1 MSIIDKILQFEES
14 PTSLRTILASYL
26 DVDQDFIMNYLTEYE
41 IDLVETWADC
51 NNLIISDML
60 DAIQRNLDSNVKLT
74 IKNDKSSNDRSII
87 SSELTFNDGART
99 KDRPQPYGCCHG
111 QSRKI
116 CRRKRSAGNN
126 P

>member
-51 NNLIISDML
+51 NDLIVSDML
-60 DAIQRNLDSNVKLT
+60 DAIQRNLDSKVKLT
-74 IKNDKSSNDRSII
+74 IKNDKPSNDRSFI
-87 SSELTFNDGART
+87 SSELTFNNDF
-99 KDRPQPYGCCHG
+99 KSCSVPLMWCLDE
-111 QSRKI
+111 
-116 CRRKRSAGNN
+116 
-126 P
+126 

>member
-26 DVDQDFIMNYLTEYE
+26 DVDQDFVMNYLTEYE

-51 NNLIISDML
+51 NDLIISDML

-74 IKNDKSSNDRSII
+74 INNDKPSNDRSLI
-87 SSELTFNDGART
+87 SSELVFNDDF
-99 KDRPQPYGCCHG
+99 KSCSVQLMWYLDE
-111 QSRKI
+111 
-116 CRRKRSAGNN
+116 
-126 P
+126 

>member
-51 NNLIISDML
+51 NDLIISDML
-60 DAIQRNLDSNVKLT
+60 DAIQRNLDSKVKLT
-74 IKNDKSSNDRSII
+74 IKNDKSSNGRSLI
-87 SSELTFNDGART
+87 SSELTFDDDF
-99 KDRPQPYGCCHG
+99 KPCSVQLVWYLDE
-111 QSRKI
+111 
-116 CRRKRSAGNN
+116 
-126 P
+126 

>member
-14 PTSLRTILASYL
+14 PTSLRAILASYL

-51 NNLIISDML
+51 NDLIISDML

-74 IKNDKSSNDRSII
+74 IKNDKPSNDRSLI
-87 SSELTFNDGART
+87 SSELTFNDDF
-99 KDRPQPYGCCHG
+99 KSCSVQLMWYLDE
-111 QSRKI
+111 
-116 CRRKRSAGNN
+116 
-126 P
+126 

>member
-51 NNLIISDML
+51 NDLIISDTL

-74 IKNDKSSNDRSII
+74 INNDKPSNDRSLI
-87 SSELTFNDGART
+87 SSELVFNDDF
-99 KDRPQPYGCCHG
+99 KSCSVQLMWYLDE
-111 QSRKI
+111 
-116 CRRKRSAGNN
+116 
-126 P
+126 

>member
-26 DVDQDFIMNYLTEYE
+26 DVDQSFIMNYLTEYE

-74 IKNDKSSNDRSII
+74 IKNDKPSNDRSLI
-87 SSELTFNDGART
+87 SSELVFNDDF
-99 KDRPQPYGCCHG
+99 KSCSIQLMWYLDE
-111 QSRKI
+111 
-116 CRRKRSAGNN
+116 
-126 P
+126 

>member
-60 DAIQRNLDSNVKLT
+60 DAIQRNLDSKVKFT
-74 IKNDKSSNDRSII
+74 IKNDKSSNDRSLI
-87 SSELTFNDGART
+87 SSELVFNDDF
-99 KDRPQPYGCCHG
+99 KPCSVQLVWYLDE
-111 QSRKI
+111 
-116 CRRKRSAGNN
+116 
-126 P
+126 

>member
-51 NNLIISDML
+51 NDLIISDML
-60 DAIQRNLDSNVKLT
+60 DAIQRNLDSKVKLT
-74 IKNDKSSNDRSII
+74 IKNDKSSNDRSLI
-87 SSELTFNDGART
+87 SSELTFNDDF
-99 KDRPQPYGCCHG
+99 KSCSVQLVWYLDE
-111 QSRKI
+111 
-116 CRRKRSAGNN
+116 
-126 P
+126 

>member
-1 MSIIDKILQFEES
+1 MSITDKILQFEES

-60 DAIQRNLDSNVKLT
+60 DVIQRSLDSKVKLT
-74 IKNDKSSNDRSII
+74 IKNDKSSNDRSLI
-87 SSELTFNDGART
+87 SSELTFNDDF
-99 KDRPQPYGCCHG
+99 KSYSVPLMWCLDE
-111 QSRKI
+111 
-116 CRRKRSAGNN
+116 
-126 P
+126 

>member
-60 DAIQRNLDSNVKLT
+60 DAIQRNLDSKVKLT
-74 IKNDKSSNDRSII
+74 IKNDKPSSDRSLI
-87 SSELTFNDGART
+87 SSELTFDDDF
-99 KDRPQPYGCCHG
+99 KSCSVQLMWYLDE
-111 QSRKI
+111 
-116 CRRKRSAGNN
+116 
-126 P
+126 

>member
-51 NNLIISDML
+51 NDLIISDML
-60 DAIQRNLDSNVKLT
+60 DAIQRNLDSKVKFT
-74 IKNDKSSNDRSII
+74 IKSDKPSNGRWLI
-87 SSELTFNDGART
+87 SSELTFNDDF
-99 KDRPQPYGCCHG
+99 KSCSVQLMWYLDE
-111 QSRKI
+111 
-116 CRRKRSAGNN
+116 
-126 P
+126 

>member
-26 DVDQDFIMNYLTEYE
+26 NVDQDFIMNYLTEYE

-51 NNLIISDML
+51 NDLIISDML

-74 IKNDKSSNDRSII
+74 IKNDKPSNDISLI
-87 SSELTFNDGART
+87 SSELVFNDDF
-99 KDRPQPYGCCHG
+99 KSCSVQLMWYLDE
-111 QSRKI
+111 
-116 CRRKRSAGNN
+116 
-126 P
+126 

>member
-51 NNLIISDML
+51 NDLIISDML
-60 DAIQRNLDSNVKLT
+60 DAIQRNLDSKVKFT
-74 IKNDKSSNDRSII
+74 IKNDKSSNDRSLI
-87 SSELTFNDGART
+87 SSELTFDDDF
-99 KDRPQPYGCCHG
+99 KSCSVQLMWYLDE
-111 QSRKI
+111 
-116 CRRKRSAGNN
+116 
-126 P
+126 

>member
-26 DVDQDFIMNYLTEYE
+26 DVDQSFIMNYLTEYE

-74 IKNDKSSNDRSII
+74 INNDKPSNDRSLI
-87 SSELTFNDGART
+87 SSELIFNDDF
-99 KDRPQPYGCCHG
+99 KSCSVQLMWYLDE
-111 QSRKI
+111 
-116 CRRKRSAGNN
+116 
-126 P
+126 

>member
-41 IDLVETWADC
+41 IDLVESWADC
-51 NNLIISDML
+51 NDLIISDML

-74 IKNDKSSNDRSII
+74 IKNDKPSNDRSLI
-87 SSELTFNDGART
+87 SSELTFNDGF
-99 KDRPQPYGCCHG
+99 KSCSVQLMWYLDE
-111 QSRKI
+111 
-116 CRRKRSAGNN
+116 
-126 P
+126 

>member
-51 NNLIISDML
+51 NDLIISDML
-60 DAIQRNLDSNVKLT
+60 DAIQRNLDSNIKLT
-74 IKNDKSSNDRSII
+74 IKNDNPSNDRSLI
-87 SSELTFNDGART
+87 SSELTFNDDF
-99 KDRPQPYGCCHG
+99 KSCSVQLMWYLDE
-111 QSRKI
+111 
-116 CRRKRSAGNN
+116 
-126 P
+126 

>member
-51 NNLIISDML
+51 NDLIISDML

-74 IKNDKSSNDRSII
+74 INNDKPSNDRSLI
-87 SSELTFNDGART
+87 SSELVFNDDF
-99 KDRPQPYGCCHG
+99 KSCSVQLMWYLDE
-111 QSRKI
+111 
-116 CRRKRSAGNN
+116 
-126 P
+126 

>member
-51 NNLIISDML
+51 NDLIISDML

-74 IKNDKSSNDRSII
+74 IKNDKPSNDRSLI
-87 SSELTFNDGART
+87 SSELVFNDDF
-99 KDRPQPYGCCHG
+99 KSCSVQLMWYLDE
-111 QSRKI
+111 
-116 CRRKRSAGNN
+116 
-126 P
+126 

>member
-51 NNLIISDML
+51 NDLIVSDML

-74 IKNDKSSNDRSII
+74 INNDKPSNDRSLI
-87 SSELTFNDGART
+87 SSELIFNDDF
-99 KDRPQPYGCCHG
+99 KSCSVQLMWYLDE
-111 QSRKI
+111 
-116 CRRKRSAGNN
+116 
-126 P
+126 

>member
-51 NNLIISDML
+51 NDLIISDML
-60 DAIQRNLDSNVKLT
+60 DVIQRNLDSKVKFI
-74 IKNDKSSNDRSII
+74 IKNDKSSNDRSLI
-87 SSELTFNDGART
+87 SSELTFDDDF
-99 KDRPQPYGCCHG
+99 KSCSVQLVWYLDE
-111 QSRKI
+111 
-116 CRRKRSAGNN
+116 
-126 P
+126 

>member
-26 DVDQDFIMNYLTEYE
+26 GVDQDFIMNYLTEYE

-51 NNLIISDML
+51 NDLIISDML

-74 IKNDKSSNDRSII
+74 INNDKPSNDRSLI
-87 SSELTFNDGART
+87 SRELVFNDDF
-99 KDRPQPYGCCHG
+99 KSCSVQLMWYLDE
-111 QSRKI
+111 
-116 CRRKRSAGNN
+116 
-126 P
+126 

>member
-51 NNLIISDML
+51 NDLIISDML
-60 DAIQRNLDSNVKLT
+60 DAIQRNLDSKVKLT
-74 IKNDKSSNDRSII
+74 IKNDKSSNDRSLI
-87 SSELTFNDGART
+87 SSELIFD
-99 KDRPQPYGCCHG
+99 DDF
-111 QSRKI
+111 
-116 CRRKRSAGNN
+116 RSCSVQLMWYLDE
-126 P
+126 

>member
-1 MSIIDKILQFEES
+1 MSITDKILQFEES

-60 DAIQRNLDSNVKLT
+60 DAIQRNLNSKVKLT
-74 IKNDKSSNDRSII
+74 IKNDKSSNDRSLI
-87 SSELTFNDGART
+87 SSELTFNDDF
-99 KDRPQPYGCCHG
+99 KSCSVPLMWCLDE
-111 QSRKI
+111 
-116 CRRKRSAGNN
+116 
-126 P
+126 

>member
-60 DAIQRNLDSNVKLT
+60 DAIQRNLDSKVKLT
-74 IKNDKSSNDRSII
+74 IKNDKSSNDRSLI
-87 SSELTFNDGART
+87 SSELTFDDDF
-99 KDRPQPYGCCHG
+99 KSCSVQLVWYLDE
-111 QSRKI
+111 
-116 CRRKRSAGNN
+116 
-126 P
+126 

>member
-26 DVDQDFIMNYLTEYE
+26 DIDQDFIMNYLTEYE

-51 NNLIISDML
+51 NDLIISDML

-74 IKNDKSSNDRSII
+74 IKNDKPSNDRSLI
-87 SSELTFNDGART
+87 SSELVFNDDF
-99 KDRPQPYGCCHG
+99 KSCSVQLMWYLDE
-111 QSRKI
+111 
-116 CRRKRSAGNN
+116 
-126 P
+126 

>member
-26 DVDQDFIMNYLTEYE
+26 GVDQDFIMNYLTEYE

-51 NNLIISDML
+51 NDLIISDML

-74 IKNDKSSNDRSII
+74 INNDKPSNDRSLI
-87 SSELTFNDGART
+87 SSELVFNDDF
-99 KDRPQPYGCCHG
+99 KSCSVQLMWYLDE
-111 QSRKI
+111 
-116 CRRKRSAGNN
+116 
-126 P
+126 